1 MKKEKNRKQEIM
13 NSSFFNR
20 NYPSLFCYREKHTM
34 TKCLKRS
41 LNALPQLFSQ
51 IFPNPLPHPPKKTTK
66 YKTMSYR
73 DFHAYA
79 YYSIEI
85 KIKTLLLLSLFIRKK
100 NVHRLR
106 NMCLNWK
113 EKEIAKVNDSFQRI
127 FYVKTVKTLFL
138 NILHL
143 YQCKKQTNG
152 QLSMFPCIDH
162 LQYFRYWSWSLILVV
177 KCC

>member
-1 MKKEKNRKQEIM
+1 MRYL
-13 NSSFFNR
+13 
-20 NYPSLFCYREKHTM
+20 NYFHKYFQTHYPI
-34 TKCLKRS
+34 
-41 LNALPQLFSQ
+41 P
-51 IFPNPLPHPPKKTTK
+51 PPKKNPTK

-79 YYSIEI
+79 YYSFEI

-106 NMCLNWK
+106 NMYLNWK

>member
-13 NSSFFNR
+13 NFSFFNR
-20 NYPSLFCYREKHTM
+20 NYPSLFCYAYFAFRYKIIYREKHTM

-51 IFPNPLPHPPKKTTK
+51 IFPNPLPHPPPPKKTPTK

-79 YYSIEI
+79 YYSFEI

-100 NVHRLR
+100 
-106 NMCLNWK
+106 
-113 EKEIAKVNDSFQRI
+113 
-127 FYVKTVKTLFL
+127 
-138 NILHL
+138 
-143 YQCKKQTNG
+143 
-152 QLSMFPCIDH
+152 
-162 LQYFRYWSWSLILVV
+162 
-177 KCC
+177 KCS